1 MSRILVIDGDRSAL
15 EKVKHCLTKDGYE
28 TYTASTGTEGLNL
41 CVQKSPDLVIL
52 EVSLPDVDGFT
63 ILEEL
68 LEENEKIKVIAL
80 MASPDMENIIRV
92 MKLGAFDYIHKSAD
106 LSELFASIRKALGT
120 LELDRKMDRL
130 PRESHPEFRKGDI
143 IGTGKEMREIFKM
156 VGVISQSRTTVL
168 IEGESGTGKELI
180 AKVIH
185 NHTSPNEPFIAVN
198 CSAIVET
205 LLESELFGHEKG
217 SFTSAF
223 NRQLGKFE
231 LARYGTL
238 FLDEISEMS
247 INLQAKLLR
256 VLQEMEFERVGGKD
270 RVQVHARVIAATN
283 KDLRTLV
290 REGKFRSDLFYRLNI
305 VSIAMPPLR
314 ERQEDIPRLV
324 HYLLAKVNRDLRRQ
338 IVGVSEEVME
348 AFLRNDWPGNVRE
361 LENLLVRAGV
371 MAKGRILE
379 KTDFPELFEKS
390 VIPGVR
396 DSFRFE
402 ERDESGGLLT
412 LDDVEEQYIRKIL
425 KLERGKNKGELCD
438 ILGISRPTFER
449 KLEKYGI
456 SFERDGFDRSL
467 DEEKLAVEEK
477 TGL

>member
-1 MSRILVIDGDRSAL
+1 MSRILVIDGDLSAL
-15 EKVKHCLTKDGYE
+15 ERVRHFLAKEGYE

-41 CVQKSPDLVIL
+41 CVQKAPELVIMDL
-52 EVSLPDVDGFT
+52 ALSDVDGLT

-68 LEENEKIKVIAL
+68 LEENERIKVIA
-80 MASPDMENIIRV
+80 MMSCPEMESIVRV
-92 MKLGAFDYIHKSAD
+92 MKIGAFDYIHKSED
-106 LSELFASIRKALGT
+106 MSELSASVRKVMST
-120 LELDRKMDRL
+120 LDLDRRTDRF
-130 PRESHPEFRKGDI
+130 PRESTLEFRKGDI
-143 IGTGKEMREIFKM
+143 IGTGKGMREIFKM

-168 IEGESGTGKELI
+168 IEGESGTGKELV

-185 NHTSPNEPFIAVN
+185 SHTSPNEPFIAVN

-247 INLQAKLLR
+247 VNLQAKLLR

-270 RVQVHARVIAATN
+270 KVHVHARVIAATN
-283 KDLRTLV
+283 KNLRTLV
-290 REGKFRSDLFYRLNI
+290 REGKFRPDLFYRLNI
-305 VSIAMPPLR
+305 VSIKMPPLR
-314 ERQEDIPRLV
+314 ERPEDIPRLV
-324 HYLLAKVNRDLRRQ
+324 QYLLAKVNRDIGRR
-338 IVGVSEEVME
+338 ILGVSDDVME
-348 AFLRNDWPGNVRE
+348 AFLCHDWPGNVRE

-379 KTDFPELFEKS
+379 KGDFPELFEKTDLS
-390 VIPGVR
+390 G
-396 DSFRFE
+396 SEQAFRLE
-402 ERDESGGLLT
+402 AGGTSRELLT
-412 LDDVEEQYIRKIL
+412 LDDVEEQHIRKIL
-425 KLERGKNKGELCD
+425 QRERGKNKGELCD
-438 ILGISRPTFER
+438 ILGISRPTLER

-467 DEEKLAVEEK
+467 EEERLAVEEK
-477 TGL
+477 AGS